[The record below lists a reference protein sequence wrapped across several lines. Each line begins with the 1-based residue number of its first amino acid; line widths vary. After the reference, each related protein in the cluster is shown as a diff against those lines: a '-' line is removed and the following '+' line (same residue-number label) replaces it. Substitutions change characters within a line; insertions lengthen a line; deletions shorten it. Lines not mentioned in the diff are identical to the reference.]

1 MKKVLYSLAASILFL
16 GATAQT
22 KNAKV
27 TYEER
32 IALKIELEGE
42 AAQFASMLP
51 KEQKA
56 TKALHFNEEGSI
68 FITETAPKATEIN
81 QETEGG
87 GEVKIKMNR
96 PEEITFCD
104 LKKNKKVEQ
113 KEFMTRK
120 FIIESDISMGTWKLT
135 GNQKTIL
142 GFPCQEAVREDSVKK
157 SIAWFTPAIPVSI
170 GPSGFEG
177 LPGLVLEVNVN
188 NGEYTLNASKVESG
202 MADAKLLVKPTEG
215 KKMTKEAYKKMV
227 DEKTAEM
234 RKLNGGGGKGNV
246 IIKVDRH

>member
-1 MKKVLYSLAASILFL
+1 MKNIFLSITASLLVL
-16 GATAQT
+16 GASAQT

-27 TYEER
+27 TYDEK
-32 IALKIELEGE
+32 IAIKLELTGE

-56 TKALHFNEEGSI
+56 TKTLHFNEDGAI
-68 FITETAPKATEIN
+68 YLTEKAPEATEIN

-87 GEVKIKMNR
+87 GEVRIKMNR

-157 SIAWFTPAIPVSI
+157 YTAWFTPAIPVSI
-170 GPSGFEG
+170 GPGGFEG
-177 LPGLVLEVNVN
+177 LPGLVLSVDVN
-188 NGEYTLNASKVESG
+188 NGEYTLNASKVEPG

-215 KKMTKEAYKKMV
+215 KKMSKDAYKKMV

-234 RKLNGGGGKGNV
+234 QQQYGGSGKGNV